1 MNDDMPWVDLT
12 PEEIQELRTNK
23 QELTEYGKQKIQEL
37 MNDGK
42 MRFYDK
48 GKETFAVEDPYW
60 GKVQTPEMKLEVKE
74 MTHEE
79 MMELAAE
86 REAANEAIIA
96 KVSEEDY
103 RKVQEE
109 IANKKALEELD
120 KLYDE
125 NGDALQQLAAIER
138 EELLEKMSSQAIQT
152 AIDGI
157 GKYSDALKE
166 LRKIEHEE
174 LIEELQ
180 AKKKENF
187 QLVAD
192 ACMKEYEQK
201 YQRDVFPVDEHWVY
215 MVSEYFGTGE
225 GQTVCIMMTQAAPSH
240 PEDFETS
247 TNKYVACTT
256 KQYRAVRAF
265 HEQFG
270 TWYLHGL
277 KFLSKEDFFTECA
290 YYIPPVMMKLSNKS
304 CFKDFYTRVHYN
316 FS

>member
-1 MNDDMPWVDLT
+1 M
-12 PEEIQELRTNK
+12 
-23 QELTEYGKQKIQEL
+23 TEYNLPEKDDAPWL
-37 MNDGK
+37 NTNYDG
-42 MRFYDK
+42 F
-48 GKETFAVEDPYW
+48 
-60 GKVQTPEMKLEVKE
+60 

-79 MMELAAE
+79 MLEEAAK

-109 IANKKALEELD
+109 VANKKAWEAVE
-120 KLYDE
+120 KLYAE
-125 NGDALQQLAAIER
+125 NGDALKELADIEKEERMDAVRIAI
-138 EELLEKMSSQAIQT
+138 A
-152 AIDGI
+152 GI

-192 ACMKEYEQK
+192 ACMKEYDQK
-201 YQRDVFPVDEHWVY
+201 YKRDVFPVDEYWVY
-215 MVSEYFGTGE
+215 MLSEYGATGE
-225 GQTVCIMMTQAAPSH
+225 GNTVCLMMTQATPYGD
-240 PEDFETS
+240 DFADG
-247 TNKYVACTT
+247 NFYVPVNS

-270 TWYLHGL
+270 TWHLHGL
-277 KFLSKEDFFTECA
+277 RFLSKEDFFTECA
-290 YYIPPVMMKLSNKS
+290 YYIPPVMMKLSNKN
-304 CFKDFYTRVHYN
+304 CFKEFHTKVHYN

>member
-1 MNDDMPWVDLT
+1 MNNFFKN
-12 PEEIQELRTNK
+12 IRTNIK
-23 QELTEYGKQKIQEL
+23 LK
-37 MNDGK
+37 K
-42 MRFYDK
+42 M
-48 GKETFAVEDPYW
+48 TDPTY
-60 GKVQTPEMKLEVKE
+60 
-74 MTHEE
+74 EE
-79 MMELAAE
+79 MLSIAAE

-96 KVSEEDY
+96 KISEEDY
-103 RKVQEE
+103 QKVQKEV
-109 IANKKALEELD
+109 ANKKAWEAVQ
-120 KLYDE
+120 KLYAE
-125 NGDALQQLAAIER
+125 NGDALKELAEIETEER
-138 EELLEKMSSQAIQT
+138 ERMDAVRT
-152 AIDGI
+152 AIAGI
-157 GKYSDALKE
+157 DKYSDALKE

-201 YQRDVFPVDEHWVY
+201 YNRDVFPVDEYWVY
-215 MVSEYFGTGE
+215 MLAEYGATGE
-225 GQTVCIMMTQAAPSH
+225 GNTVCIMMTQATPGH

-256 KQYRAVRAF
+256 QQYRAVRAF

-277 KFLSKEDFFTECA
+277 RFLSKEDFFTECA

-304 CFKDFYTRVHYN
+304 CFKEFHTKVHYN

>member
-1 MNDDMPWVDLT
+1 MTDPTLDEML
-12 PEEIQELRTNK
+12 EE
-23 QELTEYGKQKIQEL
+23 
-37 MNDGK
+37 
-42 MRFYDK
+42 
-48 GKETFAVEDPYW
+48 
-60 GKVQTPEMKLEVKE
+60 
-74 MTHEE
+74 
-79 MMELAAE
+79 AAK

-109 IANKKALEELD
+109 VANKKALEELD

-125 NGDALQQLAAIER
+125 NGDALKELADIEK
-138 EELLEKMSSQAIQT
+138 EERMDAVRT
-152 AIDGI
+152 AIAGI

-201 YQRDVFPVDEHWVY
+201 YNRDVFPVDEYWVY

-225 GQTVCIMMTQAAPSH
+225 GQTVCIMMTQATPGH

-270 TWYLHGL
+270 TWHLHGL
-277 KFLSKEDFFTECA
+277 RFLSKEDFFTECA

-304 CFKDFYTRVHYN
+304 CYKDFYTRVHYN

>member
-1 MNDDMPWVDLT
+1 MTDPTLDEML
-12 PEEIQELRTNK
+12 EE
-23 QELTEYGKQKIQEL
+23 
-37 MNDGK
+37 
-42 MRFYDK
+42 
-48 GKETFAVEDPYW
+48 
-60 GKVQTPEMKLEVKE
+60 
-74 MTHEE
+74 
-79 MMELAAE
+79 AAK
-86 REAANEAIIA
+86 REAANEVIVA

-103 RKVQEE
+103 QKVQKEV
-109 IANKKALEELD
+109 ANKKAWEAVE

-125 NGDALQQLAAIER
+125 NGDALKKLADIER
-138 EELLEKMSSQAIQT
+138 EERMNEDQRIKVIQT
-152 AIDGI
+152 ACGAI

-174 LIEELQ
+174 LFEELE

-192 ACMKEYEQK
+192 ACMVEYEQK

-225 GQTVCIMMTQAAPSH
+225 GQTVCVMMTQANARGDDFS
-240 PEDFETS
+240 ED
-247 TNKYVACTT
+247 NRYVPINS
-256 KQYRAVRAF
+256 KQYRAVREF
-265 HEQFG
+265 HKQFG

-277 KFLSKEDFFTECA
+277 RFLSKEDFFSEYS
-290 YYIPPVMMKLSNKS
+290 YYIPPAMMKLLNKS